1 MDKSLL
7 KKLTPYL
14 VAIVVFLA
22 ITFVY
27 FSPLL
32 EGKKLKQ
39 HDIAMWK
46 GMSKEISDF
55 RESTGE
61 EALWTNSMFGGMP
74 AWQISVQYGGNLM
87 QYVDKVVTLGLPYPA
102 NYVFLYFLG
111 FFVLLLV
118 LRINPWVSLA
128 GAIAFALSSYFFI
141 ILGAGHT
148 SKAHA
153 IGYMAPV
160 LAGIILAFRGK
171 YWQGALLTAVALALE
186 IKAGHLQI
194 TYYLL
199 LLIIIYGIF
208 KFISDYTERYLI
220 RLMVRPVV
228 TRCYMT

>member
-1 MDKSLL
+1 MDKE
-7 KKLTPYL
+7 KFEKPVKRWKNNITAYV
-14 VAIVVFLA
+14 VAIAAFLI
-22 ITFVY
+22 ITLVY

-39 HDIAMWK
+39 HDIAMYK
-46 GMSKEISDF
+46 GMSKEISDY
-55 RESTGE
+55 RQATGE

-74 AWQISVQYGGNLM
+74 AWQISVVYSANLIT
-87 QYVDKVVTLGLPYPA
+87 YIDKALTLWLPSPA

-111 FFVLLLV
+111 FFVLMLV
-118 LRINPWVSLA
+118 LKIDPWVALVGSV
-128 GAIAFALSSYFFI
+128 AFALSSYFFI

-171 YWQGALLTAVALALE
+171 YWQGSLLTALSLALE

-194 TYYLL
+194 TYY
-199 LLIIIYGIF
+199 
-208 KFISDYTERYLI
+208 
-220 RLMVRPVV
+220 
-228 TRCYMT
+228 C

>member
-1 MDKSLL
+1 MNKNFF
-7 KKLTPYL
+7 KNATPHL
-14 VAIVVFLA
+14 VAILVFIV
-22 ITFVY
+22 ITMIY

-39 HDIAMWK
+39 HDIAMFK
-46 GMSKEISDF
+46 GMSKEIADF

-74 AWQISVQYGGNLM
+74 AWQISVQYNGNLVR
-87 QYVDKVVTLGLPYPA
+87 YIDKILTLGLPSPA

-118 LRINPWVSLA
+118 LRVNPWISLV
-128 GAIAFALSSYFFI
+128 GAIAYALSSYFFI

-153 IGYMAPV
+153 IAYMAPV
-160 LAGIILAFRGK
+160 LAGIILTFRGK
-171 YWQGALLTAVALALE
+171 YLSGAVLTALALALE

-194 TYYLL
+194 T
-199 LLIIIYGIF
+199 
-208 KFISDYTERYLI
+208 
-220 RLMVRPVV
+220 
-228 TRCYMT
+228 